1 MPEIK
6 IAGPGGTS
14 WSASGGI
21 YMDGVPLPTGR
32 AMANGSQ
39 ACLITEV
46 YGYVS
51 GRGGTRTGR
60 LQLGSAASENFNV
73 GAASSGQPTGWYG
86 TNEWLVQGGSTRWG
100 YYFTNGVYFGKEAFG
115 PTTVTDGST
124 NWSGFA
130 LGGHFRYAEA
140 PSAPQSLTAVAHPT
154 TSGAVNINFTNPAS
168 DGGAGLV
175 DFRIYMNG
183 AYKATTYQGANTI
196 TGLTPGT
203 SYSFYI
209 RATNRVTQ
217 LAGTESVAS
226 STVTVVAPG
235 VPSAPR
241 SVVATPS
248 TSVYGRIALSWTAP
262 LDTAGGITG
271 YRIYRGST
279 LLGTSATTSYTA
291 SGLAEN
297 TTVELSVAARNSY
310 ADSKNTESPRSTS
323 VFADVPG
330 HPRKP
335 ENMAAAANPSVAG
348 QILLSWASPVILS
361 ADAPVT
367 RYSVYYSTGVLI
379 GYTTGT
385 TYTVSGLVPGTSYGF
400 YTRAWNAVADTNN
413 DPGPASTTATV
424 QATGEPDAPTGVT
437 VSATTLVAGRLN
449 LSWAA
454 PAGVITGFNVYRNGV
469 KVASTLSTGL
479 AYASDGLI
487 PGTSYSF
494 FVKARN
500 AITDQNGTDGPA
512 SATVSG
518 VPGSTTTQTTA
529 ASTVQNAT
537 NAVYNGTYTISAQT
551 PTTFS
556 YARSGVNSGTANITS
571 GFGSVVNNTNT
582 ILNGSYVI
590 TSTGLTTFTY
600 PRTTGNIAVNTA
612 TTGTVLNTTNSTF
625 FNGTKTVTSSSPTT
639 VSFAAGAGTITNRA
653 SGGTISNTTNAVFNG
668 TNIPITAVTAS
679 TMSYAKTNA
688 NIAESTAS
696 GSVTNRTNI
705 DAYNGVYTVDDTPLF
720 NTFTYKR
727 INEGLTTGT
736 KTNLAINPS
745 FETATVGTTVVRTNF
760 CFNPDF
766 TTNTSFWTPEANVTA
781 THSVGTGING
791 GNAALIKRSTTA
803 TGSTGYRYTVP
814 NCVIGG
820 TYAVSAM
827 IKAVDGNSSVAWT
840 NQQVGSSNVQLT
852 TEWQRVSLVAVTSLA
867 TTNFFIVFN
876 TPGTIGDSFLIDQVL
891 IEQTDQLRPYFDGAT
906 PDALGFDYGWT
917 GVANESI
924 STAKAAVVEVR
935 RNIEP
940 DPIPGTL
947 TDWAGRWFGGGG
959 GAGTHENVASG
970 SGITGGPAGYLRKT
984 WTVSPTGN
992 GDTGFQSLRR
1002 PITAGVTYTASAWL
1016 RISNATGKPHNVT
1029 LAWYDAANALV
1040 GSDFN
1045 AGVSLTSGIWFK
1057 TSITATAPVGATQ
1070 IIMIFDI
1077 DGSTPVWAV
1086 GETADLSGVL
1096 LEASPVLGTY
1106 FDGSTPGADDFI
1118 NSWTGTANASASVRS
1133 GVPAGS
1139 VAGGG
1144 SVAGI
1149 QSFSWVKSGARSL
1162 RQVPVSGG
1170 ASAAHTR
1177 IPGGFVAG
1185 RTYTALATSRLAAP
1199 ITGTSRLWLSARQSG
1214 TGVIAVGA
1222 SAPNVAGEHLHRL
1235 TFTAGASTD
1244 MVWLEHGGLVGSG
1257 DVWWDD
1263 VLIVEGAYTG
1273 DYFDGDTP
1281 SNGLTT
1287 YAWTGTADASTSTG
1301 SSDHV
1306 SAPILTPYGDV
1317 YRNMSLASLIVKY
1330 RSGWAG

>member
-60 LQLGSAASENFNV
+60 LQLGSAASGNFNV

-217 LAGTESVAS
+217 LANTESVAS

-241 SVVATPS
+241 SVIATPS

-279 LLGTSATTSYTA
+279 LLGTSETTSYTA

-348 QILLSWASPVILS
+348 QILLSWASPQILS

-479 AYASDGLI
+479 AYASDGLT

-600 PRTTGNIAVNTA
+600 PRTTGNIAANTA
-612 TTGTVLNTTNSTF
+612 TTGKVLNTTNSTF

-727 INEGLTTGT
+727 INEGLSTGT

-745 FETATVGTTVVRTNF
+745 FETATAGTTVVRTNF
-760 CFNPDF
+760 CTNP
-766 TTNTSFWTPEANVTA
+766 SFEVDSVGFESYNAGTIARSTADKYSGVASLLVTA
-781 THSVGTGING
+781 AASSQGVIYTAQNVLATSSPVTWSVRVKGPAGLVLDMSGRPESAARAYISEGNGNIVHTLNGEWQSVTGTWSHNGQPFYPNVQFVARGVGTFYIDD
-791 GNAALIKRSTTA
+791 L
-803 TGSTGYRYTVP
+803 
-814 NCVIGG
+814 
-820 TYAVSAM
+820 
-827 IKAVDGNSSVAWT
+827 
-840 NQQVGSSNVQLT
+840 
-852 TEWQRVSLVAVTSLA
+852 LV
-867 TTNFFIVFN
+867 
-876 TPGTIGDSFLIDQVL
+876 
-891 IEQTDQLRPYFDGAT
+891 EQTDQLRPYFDGST

-917 GVANESI
+917 GVVGAST

-935 RNIEP
+935 RNLAVNPNFETNLTGWGASSVNI
-940 DPIPGTL
+940 TL
-947 TDWAGRWFGGGG
+947 TRDLTTAKSGTASAKAEIVTAAVIGDLNTFGSSTPAAPGEVFTASAHVKASASGNMRVTLEFRDAGNVIVGSVASVVLLTG
-959 GAGTHENVASG
+959 GAGFVRM
-970 SGITGGPAGYLRKT
+970 P
-984 WTVSPTGN
+984 V
-992 GDTGFQSLRR
+992 
-1002 PITAGVTYTASAWL
+1002 
-1016 RISNATGKPHNVT
+1016 
-1029 LAWYDAANALV
+1029 
-1040 GSDFN
+1040 
-1045 AGVSLTSGIWFK
+1045 
-1057 TSITATAPVGATQ
+1057 TATAPASTATLFMRVGVDAVSPVGFMWWVDDAQ
-1070 IIMIFDI
+1070 I
-1077 DGSTPVWAV
+1077 
-1086 GETADLSGVL
+1086 EK
-1096 LEASPVLGTY
+1096 SPVLGTY
-1106 FDGSTPGADDFI
+1106 FDGSTPSAGDLI
-1118 NSWTGTANASASVRS
+1118 NNWAGTADASASVRS
-1133 GVPAGS
+1133 GVAAGY
-1139 VAGGG
+1139 VAGGA

-1149 QSFSWVKSGARSL
+1149 QSFRWGKSGARSL
-1162 RQVPVSGG
+1162 RQIPISDL

-1177 IPGGFVAG
+1177 IPGEFVAG
-1185 RTYTALATSRLAAP
+1185 RTYTVLATSRLDAP
-1199 ITGTSRLWLSARQSG
+1199 ITGTSRLWLTARQSG
-1214 TGVIAVGA
+1214 GTVIAGGFP
-1222 SAPNVAGEHLHRL
+1222 APNVAGEHPHRL

-1244 MVWLEHGGLVGSG
+1244 MIWLEHGGLAGSG
-1257 DVWWDD
+1257 DLWWDD
-1263 VLIVEGAYTG
+1263 ILIVEGAYTG
-1273 DYFDGDTP
+1273 GYFDGDTP

-1287 YAWTGTADASTSTG
+1287 YAWTGTAEASTSTG

-1317 YRNMSLASLIVKY
+1317 YRNVSLASLMVKY